1 MLKNFKRLLKNFKTF
16 LKNFKLIVKIFQEI
30 VKKFQ
35 EIVKKFQELVKIFQ
49 EILQKFQDLCSINVC
64 YFKYMAI
71 NISKTAA
78 TQMLKL
84 SKDLFFY
91 CRSGGC
97 NGFEY
102 VLESCSSKPESSETQ
117 TLENGVQL
125 HTCNTSMFHL
135 LGTEIDWKE
144 DIMGSRFTFENP
156 NAKSIC
162 GCGITFST

>member
-1 MLKNFKRLLKNFKTF
+1 
-16 LKNFKLIVKIFQEI
+16 
-30 VKKFQ
+30 
-35 EIVKKFQELVKIFQ
+35 
-49 EILQKFQDLCSINVC
+49 
-64 YFKYMAI
+64 MAI
-71 NISKTAA
+71 HISKAAA

-102 VLESCSSKPESSETQ
+102 VLESCSSKPDSSETQ
-117 TLENGVQL
+117 TLENGVRL